1 MKNDKIKLVERAG
14 GLVETNSSSSHAL
27 SICSAQDTVAKPG
40 DPEFDLDIRDNV
52 LYVPER
58 PDTFGWEYEKSNS
71 CQTKLQYV
79 CGLVFNNWREL
90 HVQKAPKRLEVLLK
104 KYLGVDRVVFE
115 WEEKYKKHYK
125 AGKTDEEREEE
136 VYLSCPEIDHQSRS
150 ESMEEI
156 LESNTTI
163 LNFIF
168 NKNSWYF
175 GGNDNSDSPDGY
187 YREMSIDGSL
197 FGDEEEMINATVSLV
212 FGGSLGKVDFRVN
225 MYSER
230 EGLSPGSAGIIRM
243 IENSDGFGLFK
254 YIGYNKD
261 KAEFEILDLM
271 KTSSAYS
278 ANCDFVDENNK
289 CFLVFVNQEGA
300 TELISAIKEDRNSKK
315 KKGSEMTAIEL
326 VNHISEEN
334 RLFIPVQLVSDEFGE
349 IYVP

>member
-27 SICSAQDTVAKPG
+27 SICSIPDTLAKPG
-40 DPEFDLDIRDNV
+40 DPEFDLDIQDGV
-52 LYVPER
+52 LYIPER

-79 CGLVFNNWREL
+79 CGLVFNSWREL
-90 HVQKAPKRLEVLLK
+90 HVQKAPKRLEILLK
-104 KYLGVDRVVFE
+104 KYLGVDKVVFE
-115 WEEKYKKHYK
+115 WEENYKRHFKEYSK
-125 AGKTDEEREEE
+125 NEE

-175 GGNDNSDSPDGY
+175 GGNDNSDAPAGY
-187 YREMSIDGSL
+187 YREMSIGGSL
-197 FGDEEEMINATVSLV
+197 FGDEDEMPNATVSLM
-212 FGGSLGKVDFRVN
+212 FGGSLGRVDFRVN
-225 MYSER
+225 MFSER
-230 EGLSPGSAGIIRM
+230 EGLTAGSIGLIRM
-243 IENSDGFGLFK
+243 IENSDGFGLLK
-254 YIGYNKD
+254 YINYSPD
-261 KAEFEILDLM
+261 KSDFEVVDLM
-271 KTSSAYS
+271 KSSSLGYS
-278 ANCDFVDENNK
+278 PDCDFIENGK
-289 CFLVFVNQEGA
+289 CYLVYVNREGS
-300 TELISAIKEDRNSKK
+300 TELMNAIKEDRGKK
-315 KKGSEMTAIEL
+315 RKKGDPEITAKEL
-326 VNHISEEN
+326 VDHISEKN